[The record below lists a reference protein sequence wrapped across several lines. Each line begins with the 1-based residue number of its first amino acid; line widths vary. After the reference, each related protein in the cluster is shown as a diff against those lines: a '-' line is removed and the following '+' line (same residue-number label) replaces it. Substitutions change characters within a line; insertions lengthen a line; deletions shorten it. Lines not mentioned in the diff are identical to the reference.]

1 MNLQIYFIL
10 CFGTVNSA
18 WKVCIVKTRAAAD
31 LCIDKVLVPPDGEGH
46 HGVAVGHDDDGEDVL
61 GDENEGVVDTAP
73 PLFHP

>member
-1 MNLQIYFIL
+1 M
-10 CFGTVNSA
+10 
-18 WKVCIVKTRAAAD
+18 KTRAAAD